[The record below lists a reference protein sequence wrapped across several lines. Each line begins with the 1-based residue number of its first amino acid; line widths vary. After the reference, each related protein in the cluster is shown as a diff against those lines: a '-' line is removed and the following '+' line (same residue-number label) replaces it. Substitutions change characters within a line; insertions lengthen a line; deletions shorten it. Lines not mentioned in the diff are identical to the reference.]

1 MCLNH
6 GSRSAI
12 HWRSRKTFALVF
24 ESGDEVI
31 EQLTGWCQ
39 ERGITAARL
48 TGVGAFSEATIAWF
62 DCEARE
68 FREIPVT
75 EQVELLALS
84 GDVAE
89 QDGMPAIHVHVVLG
103 TRDGS
108 ARGGH
113 LTAARVRPT
122 LELVVDEVL
131 AHLRKRPDPKSG
143 LALIALED

>member
-1 MCLNH
+1 VL
-6 GSRSAI
+6 
-12 HWRSRKTFALVF
+12 
-24 ESGDEVI
+24 ESGDEVV
-31 EQLTGWCQ
+31 EQLTGWCREQ
-39 ERGITAARL
+39 GVTAARL

-62 DCEARE
+62 DWEERE

-89 QDGMPAIHVHVVLG
+89 REGQPAIHVHVVLG
-103 TRDGS
+103 TRDGT

-113 LTAARVRPT
+113 LMAVRVRPT
-122 LELVVDEVL
+122 LELVVDEVP
-131 AHLRKRPDPKSG
+131 AHLRKRHDTKSG